1 MLHHPGMTSQSFHSV
16 PHQSPSP
23 TTGNNNVLGE
33 SPTTCGPPK
42 RFTTPI
48 KKSSRLDRQFSTLTR
63 YRDPTLNA
71 IAEQMTSC
79 IVGPMPIADFLE
91 MFLPTSLIPR
101 YKLSTAGGF
110 QPGAFKTCIGAED
123 ELGMY
128 KPFVSNAL
136 ANFFAIRFICVA

>member
-1 MLHHPGMTSQSFHSV
+1 MTSQSLHSV
-16 PHQSPSP
+16 PHKSPSP
-23 TTGNNNVLGE
+23 TTGSSNVLGE
-33 SPTTCGPPK
+33 SPTTYGSPK

-48 KKSSRLDRQFSTLTR
+48 KKSSQLDRQFSTLTR

-101 YKLSTAGGF
+101 YKPSTTGGF
-110 QPGAFKTCIGAED
+110 HAGAFKTCIGAED

-136 ANFFAIRFICVA
+136 ANVFAI